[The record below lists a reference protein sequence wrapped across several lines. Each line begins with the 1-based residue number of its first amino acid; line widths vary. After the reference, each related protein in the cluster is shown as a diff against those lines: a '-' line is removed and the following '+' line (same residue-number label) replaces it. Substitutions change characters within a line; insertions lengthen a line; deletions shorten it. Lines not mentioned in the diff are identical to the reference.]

1 MHFPGPNPNGD
12 DERPPH
18 PITRWRVDATSLV
31 YAVLDAAD
39 RIQAARTR
47 DGHPLIRDDRAWR
60 LLCLVERSN
69 YWFSISHAARR
80 LGLPRQSVHRMAQRL
95 EREGFIRLLPNG
107 RDRRLLH
114 IELTSLARAE
124 IAGAQAEL
132 AGWILDIANGLDRRE
147 LRTACRIVRAVEQG
161 ILRWMGDRLGPPLTD

>member
-60 LLCLVERSN
+60 LL
-69 YWFSISHAARR
+69 
-80 LGLPRQSVHRMAQRL
+80 
-95 EREGFIRLLPNG
+95 
-107 RDRRLLH
+107 
-114 IELTSLARAE
+114 
-124 IAGAQAEL
+124 
-132 AGWILDIANGLDRRE
+132 NGLDRRD